1 MIIEKR
7 DGTLEQFNLSKIRN
21 AISNVLEEKDINT
34 VLAKIEKNLP
44 NKDKLTLEEIH
55 DIVERL

>member
-21 AISNVLEEKDINT
+21 AISNVLDEKT
-34 VLAKIEKNLP
+34 S
-44 NKDKLTLEEIH
+44 TLC
-55 DIVERL
+55 